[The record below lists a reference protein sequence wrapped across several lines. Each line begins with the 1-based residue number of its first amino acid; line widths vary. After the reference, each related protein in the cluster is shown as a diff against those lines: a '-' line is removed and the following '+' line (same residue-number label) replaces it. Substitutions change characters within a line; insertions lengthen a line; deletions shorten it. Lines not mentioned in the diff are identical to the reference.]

1 VTQRLRVAGAQLDLT
16 VGDLEGN
23 EEKILDA
30 MAWAEGQSADV
41 VLLPELA
48 VSGYPPE
55 DLVLK
60 EGFIEANLAVVDRL
74 ARASRETVAVVG
86 FVDRLPES
94 KPEDDA
100 VSRPLA
106 NAAAILAGGRVVD
119 VYHKKLLPNYGVF
132 DEARYFSG
140 GGDEIVVHSMG
151 GTHCGVTICEDIWTE
166 AGPPMAQAA
175 GGAEVLLNINGSP
188 FHFGK
193 TCERLSMLTDRAVA
207 SDAYVVYVNS
217 VGAQD
222 ELVFDG
228 GSMVI
233 APDGTLL
240 ARSPQFVEDH
250 FIVDIDVGIDDS
262 RETTLRTIDVSDAR
276 IRLEKEAEPTVAP
289 MLDAPE
295 EVYRALC
302 TGLSGYLSKNG
313 FSEAVISLSG
323 GIDSALTAAI
333 AVDAI
338 GPDAVR
344 GITMPS
350 RYSSEGSVNDSID
363 LAERLGIRLDTVP
376 IEGIFTEFLS
386 ALDPLFGHA
395 PANVA
400 EENLQARIRGTTVMA
415 LSNKFGGMVVAAGN
429 KSELAV
435 GYATLY
441 GDMAGGF
448 AVLKDVY
455 KTMVYDLA
463 RWRNARGKII
473 PPAIIEK
480 EPSAELRDDQKDS
493 DSLPPYDV
501 LDDILFKYIEED
513 MTSSEIIASGCDP
526 EVVRRVTTLVDRNE
540 YKRRQSPPGVKISP
554 KAFGRDRR
562 LPITNGFR
570 P

>member
-1 VTQRLRVAGAQLDLT
+1 MTRRLRIAGAQLDLT
-16 VGDLEGN
+16 VGDLGGN

-48 VSGYPPE
+48 VTGYPPE

-60 EGFIEANLAVVDRL
+60 EGFIEANLAVVGRL
-74 ARASRETVAVVG
+74 ARASGATVAVIG
-86 FVDRLPES
+86 FVDRLPKS
-94 KPEDDA
+94 RPGDDSVA
-100 VSRPLA
+100 RPLA
-106 NAAAILAGGRVVD
+106 NAAAILAGGEVVD

-132 DEARYFSG
+132 DEARYFAVG
-140 GGDEIVVHSMG
+140 DDEIVVHSVG
-151 GTHCGVTICEDIWTE
+151 GTRCGVTICEDIWTE
-166 AGPPMAQAA
+166 DGPPMAQAA
-175 GGAEVLLNINGSP
+175 GGAQVLLNINGSP

-207 SDAYVVYVNS
+207 SGAYVVYVNS

-240 ARSPQFVEDH
+240 ARSPQFVEDR
-250 FIVDIDVGIDDS
+250 FIVDIDVGLDDS
-262 RETTLRTIDVSDAR
+262 RETALRTIDVSAPR
-276 IRLEKEAEPTVAP
+276 TGLERDIQPIVAP
-289 MLDAPE
+289 VLDSPE
-295 EVYRALC
+295 EVYHALC
-302 TGLSGYLSKNG
+302 TGLAGYLSKNG

-323 GIDSALTAAI
+323 GIDSALTAVI

-338 GPDAVR
+338 GPDSVR

-350 RYSSEGSVNDSID
+350 RYSSEGSVSDSID

-386 ALDPLFGHA
+386 ALDPVFGDA

-463 RWRNARGKII
+463 RWRNSEGEVI
-473 PPAIIEK
+473 PQTIIEK